1 MSRTVVPITPPRPS
15 PLLSPTA
22 YWNKQG
28 ADRWRRNAHHL
39 EAALAPFSKDI
50 IGHLGPDPDARIVD
64 IGCGTGDLTV
74 ELSRFLPKG
83 QAIGLDI
90 SLPLLEVALSRP
102 EARTSLSVGFASG
115 DAGRWQP
122 DKKFDGAVSRF
133 GVMFF
138 EDPVASFGN
147 IRNML
152 KPGGKLVFASWAGMA
167 ENEWVMAPFRAMLDY
182 IGSGQPSEPP
192 LPPADVPGPFS
203 LASAERTRSILA
215 RSGWTQIELHPWI
228 GHLAFEYM
236 RSLDDLVDFMTGIG
250 GVARL
255 LEAGMV
261 DAPEA
266 RHVLTKFLAP
276 IWEDGTATTWRA
288 QAWIV
293 TAIAPEA

>member
-1 MSRTVVPITPPRPS
+1 MSRSVAPANDFRNGAKPS
-15 PLLSPTA
+15 PKT
-22 YWNKQG
+22 YWNAQG

-39 EAALAPFSKDI
+39 ETALAPLSKDI
-50 IGHLGPDPDARIVD
+50 IGHLAPEPNSRIVD

-74 ELSRFLPKG
+74 ELSRLVPTG

-138 EDPVASFGN
+138 EDPVRAFRN
-147 IRNML
+147 IREML
-152 KPGGKLVFASWAGMA
+152 NPGGKLVFASWADMV
-167 ENEWVMAPFRAMLDY
+167 ENEWVMAPFRAILDHV
-182 IGSGQPSEPP
+182 GPKQPGELP
-192 LPPADVPGPFS
+192 LPAPNAPGPFS
-203 LASAERTRSILA
+203 LASAERTRSILTEA
-215 RSGWTQIELHPWI
+215 GWTAVELHPWT
-228 GHLAFEYM
+228 GHLAFEHM
-236 RSLDDLVDFMTGIG
+236 RSLDDLVDFMSSIG

-255 LEAGMV
+255 VEAGLI
-261 DAPEA
+261 DAPDT
-266 RHVLTKFLAP
+266 RDVLTDFLAP
-276 IWEDGTATTWRA
+276 IWEDGTATIWRA